1 MRKLFTFFFLLTTS
15 ALVAQELT
23 ADTPAV
29 ASTWLDYVWSVLI
42 AAIAWSARNAG
53 PLILKAQELL
63 TVYLKAWMH
72 FRGSDVVADTVA
84 QLMVGRLEH
93 LRKALLDGT
102 ITRDELNEIKQEA
115 VKDAVAKLK
124 NLFGFIKPDLE
135 AWATE
140 QVGITLGKLLF
151 RGYNASGLKTS

>member
-1 MRKLFTFFFLLTTS
+1 MKKLLTL
-15 ALVAQELT
+15 ALLAPLALYAQELT

-29 ASTWLDYVWSVLI
+29 AATWLDVVWGILV

-72 FRGSDVVADTVA
+72 FRGSDAVADSVVA
-84 QLMVGRLEH
+84 LLVGRLEH
-93 LRKALLDGT
+93 LRKALLDGS
-102 ITRDELNEIKQEA
+102 ITRDELKEIKREA
-115 VKDAVAKLK
+115 VKDATAKLK
-124 NLFGFIKPDLE
+124 NLFGFYKPDLE

-151 RGYNASGLKTS
+151 RASSGSGLKIN